1 MGNRGKLWSIDDDQ
15 KLLDSPGCSNAF
27 FGNLMGRSENAIKF
41 RRSHLAAKM
50 HQSDAQTPLR
60 ECVALMAGDFELA
73 SSLLHE
79 WNEKQVSLTTFLDAN
94 RKRKIV
100 APLLPPGDPRRSRF
114 FEGYASLSTVSES
127 DVPGGAA
134 GPERQDWRT
143 STSSVSGAAPP
154 ERQDWR
160 TSTVVESGAA
170 APEPQRPMTL
180 DWRSSTPEERVCAI
194 CRSICEEGGN
204 LSSVFNDPQYLPIL
218 VQYYQGFQAY
228 ARVVQA
234 RGVS

>member
-1 MGNRGKLWSIDDDQ
+1 MGNRGKLWSIDEDQ

-79 WNEKQVSLTTFLDAN
+79 WNEKQVSLTTFLEAN
-94 RKRKIV
+94 RKRKSV
-100 APLLPPGDPRRSRF
+100 APLLPPCDPRRSRF
-114 FEGYASLSTVSES
+114 FEGCTSLGTASES
-127 DVPGGAA
+127 DVPGGT
-134 GPERQDWRT
+134 DWRT
-143 STSSVSGAAPP
+143 SMVVESGVSGAAAP
-154 ERQDWR
+154 ERA
-160 TSTVVESGAA
+160 SMVVESGVSGAA

-180 DWRSSTPEERVCAI
+180 DWRSSTPEERICTI
-194 CRSICEEGGN
+194 CRSINEEGGN

-218 VQYYQGFQAY
+218 VQNYQGFQAY

-234 RGVS
+234 RWVT